1 MEFGKAPSHG
11 FHKTEIHH
19 HHDGSHTIH
28 HHHMEPEK
36 SISHAVPDLE
46 GVHQSMHENLAPPEA
61 AAAPPPMAAGGAP
74 PNL

>member
-1 MEFGKAPSHG
+1 MMEAKPPKHG

-36 SISHAVPDLE
+36 SISKAVPDLE
-46 GVHQSMHENLAPPEA
+46 GVHQSLHENLAPPEA
-61 AAAPPPMAAGGAP
+61 EAMPGAAPAPAPMP
-74 PNL
+74 